1 MKLSNQFFFKK
12 KKASYLPLTT
22 SGKTFLA
29 FSVYL
34 EYVNHIIV
42 LNNHICSPNL
52 IR

>member
-1 MKLSNQFFFKK
+1 MKLTNQLKK
-12 KKASYLPLTT
+12 SYYYLPLTA

-34 EYVNHIIV
+34 KVHIIV

-52 IR
+52 IRQCI